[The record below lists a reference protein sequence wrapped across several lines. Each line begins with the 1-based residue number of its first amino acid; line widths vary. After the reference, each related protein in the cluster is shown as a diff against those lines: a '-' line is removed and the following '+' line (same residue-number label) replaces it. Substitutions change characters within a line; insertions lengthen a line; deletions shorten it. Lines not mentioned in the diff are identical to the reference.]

1 MAETVWKELKAT
13 DSATCRSCHSF
24 DAMDIASQSESAQKM
39 HNKAQ
44 KGGETCIDCH
54 KGIAHFPPEIKMD
67 DNAAHEL
74 ESQAATSV
82 TNGAHIYPFKTSRI
96 GELATVNPGTDLT
109 VVDASGKQPIVLLQG
124 YQMQGSENTL
134 YLASG
139 QRLAL
144 ATLSEEGIK
153 ALTVNGEWQAD
164 EYGNQWRQAS
174 LQGALT
180 DPALAD
186 RKPLWQYAEKLD
198 DTYCRRPLHRQ
209 CVAVHCQRNG
219 GTNQHE
225 RKRTG
230 HFDAVLPVQR
240 QRYYRETVILVDQ
253 GGSYDINK
261 T

>member
-1 MAETVWKELKAT
+1 
-13 DSATCRSCHSF
+13 
-24 DAMDIASQSESAQKM
+24 
-39 HNKAQ
+39 
-44 KGGETCIDCH
+44 
-54 KGIAHFPPEIKMD
+54 MD

-96 GELATVNPGTDLT
+96 GELATVTPGTDLT
-109 VVDASGKQPIVLLQG
+109 VVDASGKQPIVRLQG

-134 YLASG
+134 YLAAG

-174 LQGALT
+174 LQRGAYRS
-180 DPALAD
+180 ALAD

-198 DTYCRRPLHRQ
+198 DTYCAGCHAPIAADHYT
-209 CVAVHCQRNG
+209 VNTWPSIAKG
-219 GTNQHE
+219 MGA
-225 RKRTG
+225 RTSMSENEL
-230 HFDAVLPVQR
+230 DILT
-240 QRYYRETVILVDQ
+240 RYFQYNAK
-253 GGSYDINK
+253 DITEK
-261 T
+261 Q

>member
-1 MAETVWKELKAT
+1 
-13 DSATCRSCHSF
+13 
-24 DAMDIASQSESAQKM
+24 M

-54 KGIAHFPPEIKMD
+54 KGIAHFPPEIKV

-74 ESQAATSV
+74 ESQAAT
-82 TNGAHIYPFKTSRI
+82 
-96 GELATVNPGTDLT
+96 LTDSWRTYLSFQNFWRFRRAGYRESWYQSFT

-134 YLASG
+134 YLAAG

-180 DPALAD
+180 NPALAD

-198 DTYCRRPLHRQ
+198 DTYCAGCHAPIAADHYT
-209 CVAVHCQRNG
+209 VNAWPSIAKG
-219 GTNQHE
+219 MGA
-225 RKRTG
+225 RTSMSENEL
-230 HFDAVLPVQR
+230 DILT
-240 QRYYRETVILVDQ
+240 RYFQYNAK
-253 GGSYDINK
+253 DITEK
-261 T
+261 Q

>member
-1 MAETVWKELKAT
+1 
-13 DSATCRSCHSF
+13 
-24 DAMDIASQSESAQKM
+24 
-39 HNKAQ
+39 
-44 KGGETCIDCH
+44 
-54 KGIAHFPPEIKMD
+54 MD

-109 VVDASGKQPIVLLQG
+109 VVDANGKQPIVLLQG

-134 YLASG
+134 YLAAG

-174 LQGALT
+174 LQAALT

-198 DTYCRRPLHRQ
+198 DTYCAGCHALLPPTITPSMRGRPLPKEW
-209 CVAVHCQRNG
+209 G
-219 GTNQHE
+219 HE
-225 RKRTG
+225 P
-230 HFDAVLPVQR
+230 A
-240 QRYYRETVILVDQ
+240 
-253 GGSYDINK
+253 
-261 T
+261 

>member
-1 MAETVWKELKAT
+1 MDYLFAKLKASKDIYHEFVSGKIDSDDKFETRRPEGIGQTVWKELKAT

-24 DAMDIASQSESAQKM
+24 DAMDLIPSQSESAQKM

-67 DNAAHEL
+67 NAAHEL
-74 ESQAATSV
+74 ESQTATSV

-109 VVDASGKQPIVLLQG
+109 IIDASGKQPIVLLQG

-134 YLASG
+134 YLAAG

-174 LQGALT
+174 
-180 DPALAD
+180 
-186 RKPLWQYAEKLD
+186 
-198 DTYCRRPLHRQ
+198 
-209 CVAVHCQRNG
+209 
-219 GTNQHE
+219 
-225 RKRTG
+225 TG
-230 HFDAVLPVQR
+230 CA
-240 QRYYRETVILVDQ
+240 YRSRIS
-253 GGSYDINK
+253 GP
-261 T
+261 

>member
-1 MAETVWKELKAT
+1 
-13 DSATCRSCHSF
+13 
-24 DAMDIASQSESAQKM
+24 
-39 HNKAQ
+39 
-44 KGGETCIDCH
+44 
-54 KGIAHFPPEIKMD
+54 MD

-96 GELATVNPGTDLT
+96 GDLATVTPGTDLT
-109 VVDASGKQPIVLLQG
+109 VVDVSGKQPIVRLQG

-134 YLASG
+134 YLAAG

-174 LQGALT
+174 LQGSLI

-198 DTYCRRPLHRQ
+198 DTYCAGCHAPIAADHYT
-209 CVAVHCQRNG
+209 VNAWPSIAKG
-219 GTNQHE
+219 MGA
-225 RKRTG
+225 RTSMSENEL
-230 HFDAVLPVQR
+230 DILT
-240 QRYYRETVILVDQ
+240 RYFQYNAKEQ
-253 GGSYDINK
+253 
-261 T
+261 

>member
-1 MAETVWKELKAT
+1 
-13 DSATCRSCHSF
+13 
-24 DAMDIASQSESAQKM
+24 
-39 HNKAQ
+39 
-44 KGGETCIDCH
+44 
-54 KGIAHFPPEIKMD
+54 MD

-124 YQMQGSENTL
+124 YQTR
-134 YLASG
+134 
-139 QRLAL
+139 QRKTRPTGRSTAG
-144 ATLSEEGIK
+144 ADNDFIGEEGIK

-198 DTYCRRPLHRQ
+198 DTYCAGCWRLQLLLTTPSSHT
-209 CVAVHCQRNG
+209 VHCQRNG
-219 GTNQHE
+219 CANQHE

-230 HFDAVLPVQR
+230 HFNAVFPVQR

>member
-1 MAETVWKELKAT
+1 
-13 DSATCRSCHSF
+13 
-24 DAMDIASQSESAQKM
+24 
-39 HNKAQ
+39 
-44 KGGETCIDCH
+44 
-54 KGIAHFPPEIKMD
+54 
-67 DNAAHEL
+67 
-74 ESQAATSV
+74 
-82 TNGAHIYPFKTSRI
+82 
-96 GELATVNPGTDLT
+96 LATVNPGTDLT

-134 YLASG
+134 YLAAG

-198 DTYCRRPLHRQ
+198 DTYCAGCHAPIAADHYT
-209 CVAVHCQRNG
+209 VNAWPSIAKG
-219 GTNQHE
+219 MGA
-225 RKRTG
+225 RTSMSENEL
-230 HFDAVLPVQR
+230 DILT
-240 QRYYRETVILVDQ
+240 RYFQYNAK
-253 GGSYDINK
+253 DITEK
-261 T
+261 Q

>member
-1 MAETVWKELKAT
+1 
-13 DSATCRSCHSF
+13 
-24 DAMDIASQSESAQKM
+24 
-39 HNKAQ
+39 
-44 KGGETCIDCH
+44 
-54 KGIAHFPPEIKMD
+54 MD

-134 YLASG
+134 YLAAG

-153 ALTVNGEWQAD
+153 ALTVNGN
-164 EYGNQWRQAS
+164 GR
-174 LQGALT
+174 LT
-180 DPALAD
+180 NTAINGVRRLYRVRLPIPGLAD
-186 RKPLWQYAEKLD
+186 RKPLWQYAEKLGRYLLRWLSCP
-198 DTYCRRPLHRQ
+198 YCRRPLHRQ

-230 HFDAVLPVQR
+230 HFNAVFQ
-240 QRYYRETVILVDQ
+240 YNAK
-253 GGSYDINK
+253 DITEK
-261 T
+261 Q

>member
-1 MAETVWKELKAT
+1 
-13 DSATCRSCHSF
+13 
-24 DAMDIASQSESAQKM
+24 
-39 HNKAQ
+39 
-44 KGGETCIDCH
+44 
-54 KGIAHFPPEIKMD
+54 MD

-82 TNGAHIYPFKTSRI
+82 TNGAHIYPFKTSHI

-134 YLASG
+134 YLAAG

-180 DPALAD
+180 DPGLAD

-198 DTYCRRPLHRQ
+198 DTYCAGCHAPIAADHYT
-209 CVAVHCQRNG
+209 VNAWPSIAKG
-219 GTNQHE
+219 MGT
-225 RKRTG
+225 RTSMSENEL
-230 HFDAVLPVQR
+230 DILT
-240 QRYYRETVILVDQ
+240 RYFQYNAK
-253 GGSYDINK
+253 DITEK
-261 T
+261 Q

>member
-1 MAETVWKELKAT
+1 
-13 DSATCRSCHSF
+13 
-24 DAMDIASQSESAQKM
+24 
-39 HNKAQ
+39 
-44 KGGETCIDCH
+44 
-54 KGIAHFPPEIKMD
+54 MD

-134 YLASG
+134 YLAAG

-186 RKPLWQYAEKLD
+186 RKPLWQYAENL
-198 DTYCRRPLHRQ
+198 TIPIALVAMRLLPLTITPSMHGRPLPEEW
-209 CVAVHCQRNG
+209 V
-219 GTNQHE
+219 
-225 RKRTG
+225 
-230 HFDAVLPVQR
+230 
-240 QRYYRETVILVDQ
+240 REPA
-253 GGSYDINK
+253 
-261 T
+261 